1 MSIAPVIMW
10 FRRDLRLS
18 DNSALNAALRSGSP
32 IICVFVFDPVILKS
46 RNMGAPRMAFL
57 LKALLSL
64 DTALLQYGGKLVVRH
79 GNPVQVLSGLI
90 EETGAAA
97 LYLNRDYS
105 PSTFPHAS
113 D

>member
-46 RNMGAPRMAFL
+46 RNIGAPRMAFL

-64 DTALLQYGGKLVVRH
+64 DTALLQYGGKLCSAAEILDNPIVEYHQRRETRRH
-79 GNPVQVLSGLI
+79 GKTSHLQSRI
-90 EETGAAA
+90 QI
-97 LYLNRDYS
+97 
-105 PSTFPHAS
+105 
-113 D
+113 